1 MYRVAVL
8 GDKDS
13 IFGFSALGVDI
24 FPAEEK
30 VNASETLKKIANQDY
45 AVIFITEKL
54 AANIT
59 DEIYRYKEKIIPAI
73 ILIPGISGNTGD
85 GMSNISE
92 IVRKAVGADII
103 S

>member
-1 MYRVAVL
+1 MYRVAIL

-13 IFGFSALGVDI
+13 IFGFSALGVDL
-24 FPAEEK
+24 FPVEEK
-30 VNASETLKKIANQDY
+30 VNASETLRNIANQDY
-45 AVIFITEKL
+45 AIIFITEKL
-54 AANIT
+54 AASIK
-59 DEIYRYKEKIIPAI
+59 DEIYKYKDKIVPAI
-73 ILIPGISGNTGD
+73 ILIPGISGNTGE